1 MLIFTLLP
9 LCRSFFRCFSH
20 YFYGE
25 VFKDTLVKNFMV
37 YIRLTSEAITQLYK
51 QQHLNQKSTA
61 IQRLLPHIRLIFLVI
76 CYVSSRV
83 LPELVI
89 IAMLHHFI

>member
-25 VFKDTLVKNFMV
+25 MFKDILVKNLMV

-61 IQRLLPHIRLIFLVI
+61 IQRLLPHIRLYL
-76 CYVSSRV
+76 SSD
-83 LPELVI
+83 LLC
-89 IAMLHHFI
+89 FIQSSA